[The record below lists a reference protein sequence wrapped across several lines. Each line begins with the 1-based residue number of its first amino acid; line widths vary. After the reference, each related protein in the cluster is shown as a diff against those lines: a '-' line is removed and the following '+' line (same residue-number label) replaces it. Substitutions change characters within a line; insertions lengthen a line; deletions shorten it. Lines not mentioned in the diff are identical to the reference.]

1 MELQKLIDQYLK
13 FIKES
18 SYSERTILRYEYLLG
33 IFYDYMIYKN
43 KINSSTLISYLN
55 GITPEDILSSTNYY
69 ISKGT
74 VSEDTISMYIS
85 VIREFFRYIKNELN
99 IGNDNLLKSFGL
111 SKKDKNSFSYK
122 FKSFTQEQLHKG
134 IIKSSKQG
142 VPFTD
147 EQVKLIVQYCNE
159 NLNTS
164 KVGKNVSEEN
174 CYNRYV
180 KSLAIKLIA
189 YLGVSIDVLNA
200 IEVQHL
206 NLQYG
211 TIIMSNYQF
220 HLPYWLRQQLE
231 LFYKEILQNRTLSS
245 PLLALYD
252 RKVFPQPSVLGGF
265 INNRLKYETDIQNP
279 YSIISLS
286 KYAIIQLIDSG
297 LDRDMI
303 IEITGYKDDIYDSCK
318 QLVDKV
324 DINVKS
330 KQIDAVLKQ
339 LPSYDFL

>member
-13 FIKES
+13 SLKEN

-33 IFYDYMIYKN
+33 IFYDCLSEN
-43 KINSSTLISYLN
+43 KINNTTLISYLN
-55 GITPEDILSSTNYY
+55 GITPEDILYSAKYY
-69 ISKGT
+69 MNKGA

-85 VIREFFRYIKNELN
+85 VIREFFKYIKKALN
-99 IGNDNLLKSFGL
+99 IGNDLIKSFGL
-111 SKKDKNSFSYK
+111 SKQDTNSFNFK
-122 FKSFTQEQLHKG
+122 FRSFMQELLQTG
-134 IIKSSKQG
+134 FIKPSTQG

-147 EQVKLIVQYCNE
+147 EQVKLIVQYCNDILTISTVE
-159 NLNTS
+159 RS
-164 KVGKNVSEEN
+164 VSEER

-180 KSLAIKLIA
+180 KSLAVKLIV

-206 NLQYG
+206 DLQYG
-211 TIIMSNYQF
+211 TIVISGYQF
-220 HLPYWLRQQLE
+220 HLPYWIRQQIE
-231 LFYKEILQNRTLSS
+231 LFHEKILRKNTHTS

-252 RKVFPQPSVLGGF
+252 GKMFPQPSVLGAF
-265 INNRLKYETDIQNP
+265 INSKLKYEADVQNP
-279 YSIISLS
+279 FSVICLA
-286 KYAIIQLIDSG
+286 KYAIIQLIDAG
-297 LDRDMI
+297 LGRDTI
-303 IEITGYKDDIYDSCK
+303 IELTGYKDEIYDSCK

-324 DINVKS
+324 DVNLRS